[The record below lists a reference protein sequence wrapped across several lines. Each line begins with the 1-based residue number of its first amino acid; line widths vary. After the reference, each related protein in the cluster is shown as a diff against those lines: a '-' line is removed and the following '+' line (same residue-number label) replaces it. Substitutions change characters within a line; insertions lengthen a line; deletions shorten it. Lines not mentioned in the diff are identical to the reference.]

1 MPPAPCPPECP
12 PPKPRDAPTKYFRE
26 IGTAMIG
33 NQLIIRVE
41 RQKGKS
47 KKLKDWDPPCDCD
60 VEIVRP
66 TSKEGPKILKGADN
80 NRILFRVERQDISK
94 DKDQDMAQTISYEVK

>member
-1 MPPAPCPPECP
+1 MV
-12 PPKPRDAPTKYFRE
+12 
-26 IGTAMIG
+26 G

-41 RQKGKS
+41 RQRGKA

-66 TSKEGPKILKGADN
+66 TSKEGPKILRGADN
-80 NRILFRVERQDISK
+80 NRILFRVERSETSK
-94 DKDQDMAQTISYEVK
+94 EEDQDSGQTISYEVRRENDNDNSLVKPRKELKHCDT